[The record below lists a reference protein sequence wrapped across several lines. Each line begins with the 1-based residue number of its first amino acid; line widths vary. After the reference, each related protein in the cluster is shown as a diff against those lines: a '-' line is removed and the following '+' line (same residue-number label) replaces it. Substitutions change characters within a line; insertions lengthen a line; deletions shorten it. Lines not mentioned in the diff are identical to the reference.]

1 MSKVIELK
9 TREDI
14 IEEILFELIVLAADV
29 PAEDKKLAAAS
40 IATLSGLPAEAVAI
54 LTENH
59 KLSYENWKGMYAEYL
74 VVNGLEDVA
83 DEINESAKRV
93 L

>member
-1 MSKVIELK
+1 MTKVIELK
-9 TREDI
+9 TRQNL

-59 KLSYENWKGMYAEYL
+59 RLSYDSWKSMYAEFL

-83 DEINESAKRV
+83 EEINESAKRMM
-93 L
+93 